1 MEAPTAYTNKPI
13 LEEIIDIKEYA
24 INLKEL
30 QFKIQIGKI
39 KKELKNLIN
48 FKVEE
53 LNSDSNIFYQSSFSL
68 DDLKNISKLFR
79 VYDSIEEAYN
89 ELIEIL
95 NDKKIFLELNL
106 NDIIIHLNISNL
118 SSKLEDISLIIK
130 NQSKSIDKSY
140 DSLINEINELKK
152 KSFEKDI
159 QQKQWKENIEN
170 QIKELKKEN
179 LELKKEIEEL
189 KQWKQ
194 NTENELK
201 QYQQKIQIEKKI
213 DSKIINSN
221 DEINLLSNRLKK
233 NNQNK
238 KVVFNLIYRASR
250 DGDSPNDYHKKCDGK
265 INTLCIIQT
274 IKGIKFG
281 GYTET
286 IINDSG
292 DNIDSNAF
300 VFSLDKMK
308 IYENLKKNECAVGHF
323 KNWGPIFRRD
333 AFAIWNQNFFSYN
346 KHTLGSKNQSNF
358 GIMDI
363 DNELNNGETYFTVRE
378 LEVFQIF
385 LE

>member
-13 LEEIIDIKEYA
+13 LEEIIDIKEYT

-53 LNSDSNIFYQSSFSL
+53 LNSNSNTFYQSSFSL

-233 NNQNK
+233 ITKIK
-238 KVVFNLIYRASR
+238 KLSLI
-250 DGDSPNDYHKKCDGK
+250 
-265 INTLCIIQT
+265 
-274 IKGIKFG
+274 
-281 GYTET
+281 
-286 IINDSG
+286 
-292 DNIDSNAF
+292 
-300 VFSLDKMK
+300 
-308 IYENLKKNECAVGHF
+308 
-323 KNWGPIFRRD
+323 
-333 AFAIWNQNFFSYN
+333 
-346 KHTLGSKNQSNF
+346 
-358 GIMDI
+358 
-363 DNELNNGETYFTVRE
+363 
-378 LEVFQIF
+378 
-385 LE
+385 

>member
-13 LEEIIDIKEYA
+13 LEEIIDIKEYT

-53 LNSDSNIFYQSSFSL
+53 LNSNSNTFYQSSFSL

-130 NQSKSIDKSY
+130 DQSKSIDKSY

-201 QYQQKIQIEKKI
+201 QNQQKIQIEKKI

-233 NNQNK
+233 ITKIK
-238 KVVFNLIYRASR
+238 KLSLI
-250 DGDSPNDYHKKCDGK
+250 
-265 INTLCIIQT
+265 
-274 IKGIKFG
+274 
-281 GYTET
+281 
-286 IINDSG
+286 
-292 DNIDSNAF
+292 
-300 VFSLDKMK
+300 
-308 IYENLKKNECAVGHF
+308 
-323 KNWGPIFRRD
+323 
-333 AFAIWNQNFFSYN
+333 
-346 KHTLGSKNQSNF
+346 
-358 GIMDI
+358 
-363 DNELNNGETYFTVRE
+363 
-378 LEVFQIF
+378 
-385 LE
+385 

>member
-13 LEEIIDIKEYA
+13 LEEIIDIKEYT

-89 ELIEIL
+89 EFIEIL
-95 NDKKIFLELNL
+95 NYKKIFLELNL

-233 NNQNK
+233 NNENK

-323 KNWGPIFRRD
+323 KNWAPIFRRD

-346 KHTLGSKNQSNF
+346 KHTLGSKNESNF

>member
-13 LEEIIDIKEYA
+13 LEEIIDIKEYT

-53 LNSDSNIFYQSSFSL
+53 LNSNSNTFYQSSFSL

-89 ELIEIL
+89 EFIEIL

-221 DEINLLSNRLKK
+221 EEINLLSNRLKK

>member
-13 LEEIIDIKEYA
+13 LEEIIDIKEYT

-39 KKELKNLIN
+39 KKELNNLIN

-53 LNSDSNIFYQSSFSL
+53 LNSNSNTFYQSSFSL

-201 QYQQKIQIEKKI
+201 QYQQKIQIEQKI

-221 DEINLLSNRLKK
+221 EEINLLSNRLKK

-250 DGDSPNDYHKKCDGK
+250 DGDSPNDYHNKCDGK
-265 INTLCIIQT
+265 MNTLCIIQT

>member
-13 LEEIIDIKEYA
+13 LEEIIDIKEYT

-39 KKELKNLIN
+39 KKEFKNLIN

-53 LNSDSNIFYQSSFSL
+53 LNSNSNTFYQSSFSL

-201 QYQQKIQIEKKI
+201 QYQQKIQIEQKI

-233 NNQNK
+233 NNENK

-378 LEVFQIF
+378 
-385 LE
+385 

>member
-13 LEEIIDIKEYA
+13 LEEIIDIKEYT

-53 LNSDSNIFYQSSFSL
+53 LNSNSNTFYQSSFSL

-89 ELIEIL
+89 EFIEIL

-106 NDIIIHLNISNL
+106 NDIIIHLNLSNL

-201 QYQQKIQIEKKI
+201 QNQQKIQIEKKI

-233 NNQNK
+233 ITKIK
-238 KVVFNLIYRASR
+238 KLSLI
-250 DGDSPNDYHKKCDGK
+250 
-265 INTLCIIQT
+265 
-274 IKGIKFG
+274 
-281 GYTET
+281 
-286 IINDSG
+286 
-292 DNIDSNAF
+292 
-300 VFSLDKMK
+300 
-308 IYENLKKNECAVGHF
+308 
-323 KNWGPIFRRD
+323 
-333 AFAIWNQNFFSYN
+333 
-346 KHTLGSKNQSNF
+346 
-358 GIMDI
+358 
-363 DNELNNGETYFTVRE
+363 
-378 LEVFQIF
+378 
-385 LE
+385 

>member
-13 LEEIIDIKEYA
+13 LEEIIDIKEYT

-53 LNSDSNIFYQSSFSL
+53 LNSNSNTFYQSSFSL

-346 KHTLGSKNQSNF
+346 KHTLGSKNESNF

>member
-1 MEAPTAYTNKPI
+1 MEAPTVYINKPI
-13 LEEIIDIKEYA
+13 LDEKIDIKEFT

-30 QFKIQIGKI
+30 YYKIQIGKI
-39 KKELKNLIN
+39 KKELNNLIN

-53 LNSDSNIFYQSSFSL
+53 LNSNSNTFYQSSFSL

-89 ELIEIL
+89 ELIKIL

-201 QYQQKIQIEKKI
+201 Q
-213 DSKIINSN
+213 
-221 DEINLLSNRLKK
+221 
-233 NNQNK
+233 
-238 KVVFNLIYRASR
+238 
-250 DGDSPNDYHKKCDGK
+250 
-265 INTLCIIQT
+265 
-274 IKGIKFG
+274 
-281 GYTET
+281 
-286 IINDSG
+286 
-292 DNIDSNAF
+292 
-300 VFSLDKMK
+300 
-308 IYENLKKNECAVGHF
+308 
-323 KNWGPIFRRD
+323 
-333 AFAIWNQNFFSYN
+333 
-346 KHTLGSKNQSNF
+346 
-358 GIMDI
+358 
-363 DNELNNGETYFTVRE
+363 
-378 LEVFQIF
+378 
-385 LE
+385 

>member
-13 LEEIIDIKEYA
+13 LEEIIDIKEYT

-233 NNQNK
+233 NN
-238 KVVFNLIYRASR
+238 
-250 DGDSPNDYHKKCDGK
+250 
-265 INTLCIIQT
+265 
-274 IKGIKFG
+274 
-281 GYTET
+281 
-286 IINDSG
+286 
-292 DNIDSNAF
+292 
-300 VFSLDKMK
+300 
-308 IYENLKKNECAVGHF
+308 
-323 KNWGPIFRRD
+323 
-333 AFAIWNQNFFSYN
+333 
-346 KHTLGSKNQSNF
+346 
-358 GIMDI
+358 
-363 DNELNNGETYFTVRE
+363 
-378 LEVFQIF
+378 
-385 LE
+385 

>member
-13 LEEIIDIKEYA
+13 LEEIIDIKEYT

-39 KKELKNLIN
+39 KKELNNLIN

-53 LNSDSNIFYQSSFSL
+53 LNSNSNTFYQSSFSL

-89 ELIEIL
+89 EFIEIL

-221 DEINLLSNRLKK
+221 EEINLLSNRLKK

>member
-13 LEEIIDIKEYA
+13 LEEIIDIKEYT

-39 KKELKNLIN
+39 KKELNNLIN

-53 LNSDSNIFYQSSFSL
+53 LNSNSNTFYQSSFSL

-89 ELIEIL
+89 EFIEIL

-201 QYQQKIQIEKKI
+201 QYEQKTEIEQKI

-221 DEINLLSNRLKK
+221 EEINLLSNRLKK

-308 IYENLKKNECAVGHF
+308 I
-323 KNWGPIFRRD
+323 
-333 AFAIWNQNFFSYN
+333 
-346 KHTLGSKNQSNF
+346 TL
-358 GIMDI
+358 II
-363 DNELNNGETYFTVRE
+363 T
-378 LEVFQIF
+378 
-385 LE
+385 

>member
-13 LEEIIDIKEYA
+13 LDEIIDIKEYT

-39 KKELKNLIN
+39 KKELNNLIN

-53 LNSDSNIFYQSSFSL
+53 LNSNSNTFYQSSFSL

-89 ELIEIL
+89 ELIKIL

-201 QYQQKIQIEKKI
+201 QYQQKIQIEQKI

-221 DEINLLSNRLKK
+221 EEINLLSNRLKK

>member
-13 LEEIIDIKEYA
+13 LEEIIDIKEYT

-39 KKELKNLIN
+39 KKELNNLIN

-53 LNSDSNIFYQSSFSL
+53 LNSNSNTFYQSSFSL

-233 NNQNK
+233 ITKIK
-238 KVVFNLIYRASR
+238 KLSLI
-250 DGDSPNDYHKKCDGK
+250 
-265 INTLCIIQT
+265 
-274 IKGIKFG
+274 
-281 GYTET
+281 
-286 IINDSG
+286 
-292 DNIDSNAF
+292 
-300 VFSLDKMK
+300 
-308 IYENLKKNECAVGHF
+308 
-323 KNWGPIFRRD
+323 
-333 AFAIWNQNFFSYN
+333 
-346 KHTLGSKNQSNF
+346 
-358 GIMDI
+358 
-363 DNELNNGETYFTVRE
+363 
-378 LEVFQIF
+378 
-385 LE
+385 

>member
-13 LEEIIDIKEYA
+13 LDEIIDIKEYT

-53 LNSDSNIFYQSSFSL
+53 LNSNSNTFYQSSFSL

-89 ELIEIL
+89 EFIEIL

-201 QYQQKIQIEKKI
+201 QYQQKIQIEQKI

-221 DEINLLSNRLKK
+221 EEINLLSNRLKK
-233 NNQNK
+233 NIQNK

-286 IINDSG
+286 IINDSVE
-292 DNIDSNAF
+292 II
-300 VFSLDKMK
+300 LIQMH
-308 IYENLKKNECAVGHF
+308 L
-323 KNWGPIFRRD
+323 
-333 AFAIWNQNFFSYN
+333 
-346 KHTLGSKNQSNF
+346 
-358 GIMDI
+358 
-363 DNELNNGETYFTVRE
+363 YF
-378 LEVFQIF
+378 L
-385 LE
+385 

>member
-1 MEAPTAYTNKPI
+1 MEAPTAYTTKPI
-13 LEEIIDIKEYA
+13 LEEIIDIKEYT

-53 LNSDSNIFYQSSFSL
+53 LNSNSNTFYQSSFSL

-95 NDKKIFLELNL
+95 NDKKIFLELNI
-106 NDIIIHLNISNL
+106 NDIIIHLNITNL
-118 SSKLEDISLIIK
+118 SSKLEDVALIIK

>member
-13 LEEIIDIKEYA
+13 LDEIIDIKEYT

-39 KKELKNLIN
+39 KKELNNLIN

-53 LNSDSNIFYQSSFSL
+53 LNSNSNTFYQSSFSL

-130 NQSKSIDKSY
+130 DQSKSIDKSY

-201 QYQQKIQIEKKI
+201 QNQQKIQIEKKI

-221 DEINLLSNRLKK
+221 EEINLLSNRLKK

-286 IINDSG
+286 IINDSVE
-292 DNIDSNAF
+292 II
-300 VFSLDKMK
+300 LIQMH
-308 IYENLKKNECAVGHF
+308 L
-323 KNWGPIFRRD
+323 
-333 AFAIWNQNFFSYN
+333 
-346 KHTLGSKNQSNF
+346 
-358 GIMDI
+358 
-363 DNELNNGETYFTVRE
+363 YF
-378 LEVFQIF
+378 L
-385 LE
+385 

>member
-13 LEEIIDIKEYA
+13 LDEIIDIKEYT

-39 KKELKNLIN
+39 KKELNNLIN

-53 LNSDSNIFYQSSFSL
+53 LNSNSNTFYQSSFSL

-79 VYDSIEEAYN
+79 VYDSIEGAYN

-106 NDIIIHLNISNL
+106 NDIIIHLNLSNL

-201 QYQQKIQIEKKI
+201 QYQQKIQIEQKI

-221 DEINLLSNRLKK
+221 EEINLLSNRLKK